1 MKIKLEE
8 FNKVYDNGR
17 KSIYVHPNTQ
27 QVIVETI
34 VGELKFSCFLLED
47 LDNNVKLMKEME
59 ALTSKFEGIDVD
71 AYNEMKSKQEAMKEK
86 KLIDAGKIDEL
97 LAEKTKQMREAHNGE
112 LEKTNQVNASL
123 QDQLAKLVID
133 NAVRDSAVKAG
144 VVETGMDDILLRSKS
159 VFSLQ
164 DGKAV
169 PTDAQGNT
177 IFGHGTSEPMSVN
190 EWVKSQ
196 MDVAPHLFKASSGSG
211 SQHNARPNGVA
222 KQNLTS
228 IQKLEQGF
236 AK

>member
-1 MKIKLEE
+1 MSEEATEVKTYSEEEYVGVKSKLDE
-8 FNKVYDNGR
+8 FR
-17 KSIYVHPNTQ
+17 S
-27 QVIVETI
+27 
-34 VGELKFSCFLLED
+34 
-47 LDNNVKLMKEME
+47 NNVKLMKDME
-59 ALTSKFEGIDVD
+59 ALTSKFEGIDVE

-97 LAEKTKQMREAHNGE
+97 LAEKTKQMREVHNVE

-196 MDVAPHLFKASSGSG
+196 MDIAPHLFKASSGSG
-211 SQHNARPNGVA
+211 SKHNARPNGVA
-222 KQNLTS
+222 KQNLTA

>member
-1 MKIKLEE
+1 MSEEATEVKTYSEEE
-8 FNKVYDNGR
+8 FTGIKT
-17 KSIYVHPNTQ
+17 K
-27 QVIVETI
+27 
-34 VGELKFSCFLLED
+34 
-47 LDNNVKLMKEME
+47 LDEFRSNNVKLMKDME

-71 AYNEMKSKQEAMKEK
+71 AYNDMKSKQEAMKQK

-97 LAEKTKQMREAHNGE
+97 LAEKTKQMREVHNSE
-112 LEKTNQVNASL
+112 LEKTNKVNESL

-159 VFSLQ
+159 VFSLK

-177 IFGHGTSEPMSVN
+177 IFGHGTTDPMSVN

-196 MDVAPHLFKASSGSG
+196 MDVAPHLFKSSFGSG
-211 SQHNARPNGVA
+211 SKHGSRISANSSQ
-222 KQNLTS
+222 KLTPM
-228 IQKLEQGF
+228 QKLEMGF
-236 AK
+236 QK